1 MPIQTN
7 RTDFT
12 KLIIP
17 FFQIN
22 IEADISPYQTG
33 KYPPPIEFNQNPPQ
47 VKCMGKKTI
56 SENEINAILSPAD
69 IKQQQQQEKKIR
81 SKFWPTF
88 KNALTQLPFAED
100 VVTAYFC
107 ALDKNT
113 PAHVRGVLLAALA
126 YFVLPADLI
135 PDFIAMIGF
144 GDDVAV
150 LTVALSTLKKH
161 MTPEQREA
169 AKKALEDFKGEKVD

>member
-1 MPIQTN
+1 
-7 RTDFT
+7 
-12 KLIIP
+12 
-17 FFQIN
+17 
-22 IEADISPYQTG
+22 
-33 KYPPPIEFNQNPPQ
+33 
-47 VKCMGKKTI
+47 MGKKTI

-69 IKQQQQQEKKIR
+69 IEQQQKQESKIR
-81 SKFWPTF
+81 RKFWPTL
-88 KNALTQLPFAED
+88 KNALAQLPFAED

-107 ALDKNT
+107 AMDKNT
-113 PAHVRGVLLAALA
+113 PSHVRGVLLAALA
-126 YFVLPADLI
+126 YFVLPTDLI

-169 AKKALEDFKGEKVD
+169 ARHALDDLKSDIKAD

>member
-1 MPIQTN
+1 MQTN
-7 RTDFT
+7 KIDFT
-12 KLIIP
+12 TRQIP
-17 FFQIN
+17 YFPTHFETEN
-22 IEADISPYQTG
+22 SLYQTG
-33 KYPPPIEFNQNPPQ
+33 KYPPTIEFCTTPPQ
-47 VKCMGKKTI
+47 INSMSKKTI

-69 IKQQQQQEKKIR
+69 IDQQQKQEKKIR
-81 SKFWPTF
+81 LKFWPTL

-107 ALDKNT
+107 ALDKET

-161 MTPEQREA
+161 MTPEQRDA
-169 AKKALEDFKGEKVD
+169 ARKALEDFKAEKVD

>member
-1 MPIQTN
+1 
-7 RTDFT
+7 
-12 KLIIP
+12 
-17 FFQIN
+17 
-22 IEADISPYQTG
+22 
-33 KYPPPIEFNQNPPQ
+33 
-47 VKCMGKKTI
+47 MGKKTI

-169 AKKALEDFKGEKVD
+169 AKKALEDFKSEKVD